1 MKIGYTLFGV
11 SDLARSAEIYEP
23 FMQALGAQR
32 IMDDGRIIGWM
43 GAAGQLFGICY
54 PADGKPATQGN
65 GTMVALEQPDEATV
79 DAMLQ
84 KAKEL
89 GFQAVEDAH
98 RSDAFYGGYARDLDN
113 NKIAIYHM
121 SPPE

>member
-11 SDLARSAEIYEP
+11 SDLEKSAKIYEP

-32 IMDDGRIIGWM
+32 IVDDGRIIGWM
-43 GAAGQLFGICY
+43 GAAGQMLGICY
-54 PADGKPATQGN
+54 PADGNPATQGN
-65 GTMVALEQPDEATV
+65 GTMIALDQGDEATV
-79 DAMLQ
+79 DAMLE
-84 KAKEL
+84 KAKEC
-89 GFQAVEDAH
+89 GFQSVEDAH

-121 SPPE
+121 AASE